1 MTDTRSS
8 AIGSS
13 EWAATLLR
21 LGLRG
26 LFIAHGALK
35 FFVFTPAGTYGYFEK
50 LGMPG
55 IMGYAPRG
63 AELVIGAA
71 LILGIA
77 TRWAALAGIPL
88 LLGAIV
94 MVHGPNGF
102 WAGKNG
108 WEYIGLWIAA
118 QAALALLGDGKLAL
132 GKLFSNTRGAGSQSV
147 HA

>member
-1 MTDTRSS
+1 MSDTSTP
-8 AIGSS
+8 ATT

-21 LGLRG
+21 LALGG
-26 LFIAHGALK
+26 LFIAHGSLK
-35 FFVFTPAGTYGYFEK
+35 FFVFTPAGTWAYFEK

-55 IMGYAPRG
+55 LMGYATIA
-63 AELVIGAA
+63 AELAIGAA
-71 LILGIA
+71 LVLGIA

-108 WEYIGLWIAA
+108 WEYVGLWIAA
-118 QAALALLGDGKLAL
+118 QAALSLLGDGKLAL
-132 GKLFSNTRGAGSQSV
+132 GKLFPPGHHSGPANAA